1 MPAAALLA
9 TFGLN
14 AMPAV
19 RAAESPTIAI
29 ADVTAL
35 ESGGIILMP
44 VTLTNSSGASASVTY
59 TVTAGTATAGADF
72 TAGAGTVQWQAG
84 ESGTKYILVQLL
96 ADSTAEPE
104 EVLYVSLADAT
115 NATIS
120 RSRAALNITDSSSTT
135 VGALAAGS
143 VSEGAGTATVSV
155 TWTGYSTA
163 TVTATYTTADG
174 SALAGSDY
182 TATSGTLTWS
192 GGETGTKTFAVPIID
207 DTDDEP
213 DQQFT
218 VSLSSV
224 VSSVVTRS
232 TAAMTIVDNDV
243 TPTLAVAAASVLEGA
258 GNATI
263 SVIMT
268 GTSTATVT
276 VVATA
281 TSGTALAG
289 SDFTATSSTLTWS
302 AGQSGAKIFTV
313 PILSDL
319 ISEAA
324 ETFSI
329 VLSAASNAT
338 AGSAGTVTVTDAP
351 LLSISATSIAEN
363 YNTGYAEMSVT
374 LTGNSTQ
381 TVSVAYATS
390 DGTATVVQDYRRRTG
405 TLTWGVGESG
415 AKTFNILVVDDTV
428 REDNETVYVTFSNV
442 LNAVMVTDS
451 VTLTIVDNDGQS
463 ASPGVA
469 VADAVIV
476 TETSGTTVV
485 TEGGATD
492 VYYLQLAQQPTSSVS
507 IAIGTSAQ
515 LSVSPT
521 QVWFNSV
528 NFSTPVSI
536 TVTAVDDAVG
546 EGLHTARITHTITS
560 ADTRYNNAGVR
571 AFTISINDNDAGIS
585 IVQSGG
591 STAVTEGA
599 STGDTYA
606 VSLVAAPTQ
615 TVQLA
620 VNVGSQLTASPAS
633 LTFTSSNYATP
644 QIVTLTAVDDALV
657 EGTHT
662 AAVTHTVTSSDSSF
676 NGLVLPT
683 LDVVITD
690 NDSRVVIAQSG
701 SDTRVKEGLPA
712 GDSYTVRLTTAPT
725 STVVINIATL
735 SSDISV
741 SPASLLFTAANYASA
756 QTVTVK
762 AVSDMLVEGQEL
774 ATITHSVASAD
785 STYAG
790 AAVNNVVVFVMDR
803 EGAAA
808 TKIDFDGD
816 GLSDIGVY
824 RPTTGQWIVQL
835 SGSGNG
841 DVVVWGLAGST
852 DVPVPGDY
860 DGDGVT
866 DRAVFRN
873 AFGQWF
879 IKQSSD
885 GTGYVV
891 TWGVAGGKDIPAPA
905 DFDGDGKT
913 DLVVYRPSTG
923 QWFVKPSTTG
933 VAIVFGWGLAGGNDI
948 PVPADF
954 DGDGR
959 ADYGIYRPSTSQWY
973 LRLSSSGATSVT
985 LWGTAGSAD
994 IPLPRDYDGDAVA
1007 DIAVFMPASAQW
1019 VVRRS
1024 SDMRADSITWGVAGG
1039 NDLPVPEDYDGDGK
1053 ADLAVYQVNTA
1064 RWFVR
1069 RSSDTRPDVL
1079 VWGIANSTDYPVQAP
1094 DFNADGTAYGRP

>member
-224 VSSVVTRS
+224 VSSVVTLS
-232 TAAMTIVDNDV
+232 TAAMTIVDNDA

-515 LSVSPT
+515 LSASPT

-606 VSLVAAPTQ
+606 VS
-615 TVQLA
+615 
-620 VNVGSQLTASPAS
+620 
-633 LTFTSSNYATP
+633 
-644 QIVTLTAVDDALV
+644 
-657 EGTHT
+657 
-662 AAVTHTVTSSDSSF
+662 
-676 NGLVLPT
+676 
-683 LDVVITD
+683 
-690 NDSRVVIAQSG
+690 
-701 SDTRVKEGLPA
+701 
-712 GDSYTVRLTTAPT
+712 
-725 STVVINIATL
+725 
-735 SSDISV
+735 
-741 SPASLLFTAANYASA
+741 
-756 QTVTVK
+756 
-762 AVSDMLVEGQEL
+762 
-774 ATITHSVASAD
+774 
-785 STYAG
+785 
-790 AAVNNVVVFVMDR
+790 
-803 EGAAA
+803 
-808 TKIDFDGD
+808 
-816 GLSDIGVY
+816 
-824 RPTTGQWIVQL
+824 
-835 SGSGNG
+835 
-841 DVVVWGLAGST
+841 
-852 DVPVPGDY
+852 
-860 DGDGVT
+860 
-866 DRAVFRN
+866 
-873 AFGQWF
+873 
-879 IKQSSD
+879 
-885 GTGYVV
+885 
-891 TWGVAGGKDIPAPA
+891 
-905 DFDGDGKT
+905 
-913 DLVVYRPSTG
+913 
-923 QWFVKPSTTG
+923 
-933 VAIVFGWGLAGGNDI
+933 
-948 PVPADF
+948 
-954 DGDGR
+954 
-959 ADYGIYRPSTSQWY
+959 
-973 LRLSSSGATSVT
+973 
-985 LWGTAGSAD
+985 
-994 IPLPRDYDGDAVA
+994 
-1007 DIAVFMPASAQW
+1007 
-1019 VVRRS
+1019 
-1024 SDMRADSITWGVAGG
+1024 
-1039 NDLPVPEDYDGDGK
+1039 
-1053 ADLAVYQVNTA
+1053 
-1064 RWFVR
+1064 
-1069 RSSDTRPDVL
+1069 
-1079 VWGIANSTDYPVQAP
+1079 
-1094 DFNADGTAYGRP
+1094 

>member
-9 TFGLN
+9 TFGLS

-192 GGETGTKTFAVPIID
+192 GGETGTKTFSVPVID

-213 DQQFT
+213 DQQFM

-224 VSSVVTRS
+224 VSNVVTRS
-232 TAAMTIVDNDV
+232 TAAMTIVDNDA

-302 AGQSGAKIFTV
+302 AGQSGAKTFTV

-428 REDNETVYVTFSNV
+428 REDNETVYITFSNV

-571 AFTISINDNDAGIS
+571 AFTISINDNDAAIS

-676 NGLVLPT
+676 NGLALPT
-683 LDVVITD
+683 LDVVISD

-725 STVVINIATL
+725 NTVVINIATL

-1039 NDLPVPEDYDGDGK
+1039 TDLPVPEDYDGDGK